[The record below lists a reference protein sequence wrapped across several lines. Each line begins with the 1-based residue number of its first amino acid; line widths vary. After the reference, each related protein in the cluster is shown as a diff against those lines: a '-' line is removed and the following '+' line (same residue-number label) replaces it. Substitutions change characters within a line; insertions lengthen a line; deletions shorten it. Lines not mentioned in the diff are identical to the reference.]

1 MRSNCTLLLTLCVV
15 HALPMSL
22 SAQEAVQVSGAV
34 SCADCVIT
42 LDTIVT
48 IGGLDGPGLHV
59 VTQVSHIAV
68 DRHGLILI
76 TESGQSEISVFDSTG
91 KFLRTV
97 GRPGEGPG
105 EYRSISHLG
114 VGPRYIH
121 VFERQEGRTMLD
133 HDFKVIRTDRFPGQV
148 HSLAVLGND
157 EVAFT
162 VPTSGP
168 VGHKLYVLR
177 PSGQFLAYG
186 GDGKEYPPTLTA
198 WISQNSTVTGRT
210 ETVWA
215 VRYNTNRIVRWDL
228 GQEARVG
235 RVFDRHI
242 VEFDE
247 GVPRERFAPPPMNN
261 TVMADDRGLWIN
273 WHTPDPEWTKAE
285 GSGNEW
291 PSEPIHLG

>member
-22 SAQEAVQVSGAV
+22 SAQEAVQVSGEV

-42 LDTIVT
+42 
-48 IGGLDGPGLHV
+48 
-59 VTQVSHIAV
+59 A
-68 DRHGLILI
+68 
-76 TESGQSEISVFDSTG
+76 
-91 KFLRTV
+91 
-97 GRPGEGPG
+97 
-105 EYRSISHLG
+105 
-114 VGPRYIH
+114 
-121 VFERQEGRTMLD
+121 
-133 HDFKVIRTDRFPGQV
+133 
-148 HSLAVLGND
+148 
-157 EVAFT
+157 
-162 VPTSGP
+162 P

-198 WISQNSTVTGRT
+198 WISQNSTVTGRA

-247 GVPRERFAPPPMNN
+247 GVPRERFAPRSMNN
-261 TVMADDRGLWIN
+261 AVMADDRGLWIN

-291 PSEPIHLG
+291 PSEPMREVFDGWLDLVDPATGLTIARHRFDGVFLGFAESSRYLVAYHETDAGVPFLHFIEPRLSRR